1 MDWEDQPRTRT
12 KEKSFLHPLFLV
24 NHLIDSETAECR
36 FIADAT
42 RYILQSSVGDS
53 DIMTLISKERSINIY
68 TALEVVQYYHFIA
81 ESHDSQAECQK
92 ASITK
97 SK

>member
-1 MDWEDQPRTRT
+1 MPTEWCFWLEAGCRPIDKNGPERKASEYLGSNNVDTWVKMDWEDQPRTRT

-42 RYILQSSVGDS
+42 RHILQSSVGE
-53 DIMTLISKERSINIY
+53 LR
-68 TALEVVQYYHFIA
+68 YHDFN
-81 ESHDSQAECQK
+81 
-92 ASITK
+92 
-97 SK
+97 